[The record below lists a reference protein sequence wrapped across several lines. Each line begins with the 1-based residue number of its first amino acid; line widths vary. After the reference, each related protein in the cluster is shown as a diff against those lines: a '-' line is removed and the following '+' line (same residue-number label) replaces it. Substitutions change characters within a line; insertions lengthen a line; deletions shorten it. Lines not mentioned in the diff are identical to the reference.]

1 MAEAGQHAD
10 TPEMILQHP
19 EGLCLALRCTEM
31 PEAHG
36 EWSPKRVKWAPSPVK
51 WWWSG
56 KPGVLRETLPQTG
69 GSALLLRAEVG
80 LVWIP
85 RTTIDHATRLWAQS
99 PGPTT
104 FDGEVRGLST
114 ETCGVRPLPRRSAL
128 IPSSAMGR
136 RMTSLQRKEKRGKE
150 LTWTRFWMTCLFK

>member
-1 MAEAGQHAD
+1 MAEVGQHAD

-19 EGLCLALRCTEM
+19 EGLCLALRCAEM
-31 PEAHG
+31 PEARG
-36 EWSPKRVKWAPSPVK
+36 EWSPNRVKWAPSLVK
-51 WWWSG
+51 WSWSG

-99 PGPTT
+99 PGPAT
-104 FDGEVRGLST
+104 FHGEVRGLST
-114 ETCGVRPLPRRSAL
+114 ETCGVRPD
-128 IPSSAMGR
+128 
-136 RMTSLQRKEKRGKE
+136 KEACWAAVHEDGCRAGHD
-150 LTWTRFWMTCLFK
+150 WTRTPVCSERDHLWKRPP